1 MGAEATAVIAD
12 AATRNERDRR
22 LDPATV
28 EALRGQGILAALVP
42 GSLGG
47 GEVDPASFIAEIEA
61 ISAADGAAGWCAAP
75 GATAGLVAAYLSP
88 EAATRLFGDPPAIAA
103 GVFAPRGG
111 SLGPSKG
118 GGRRL
123 EGRWPLVSGITHA
136 EVVGLGCMDPDR
148 GALYAVVPRV
158 EVEVE
163 ETWDSLGLR
172 GTGSHDVIA
181 GGVEV
186 PPDQIVDLAGGD
198 PVAPGPLYAFPLFGL
213 LSLSVSAVCTGIA
226 VGALEDAR
234 SIASER
240 QPAGSARPLAERGTA
255 QAAIAGAEAALR
267 AARAGVDAAIAAAW
281 EDAEAGRALSL
292 EHRAGIR
299 LAASH
304 AARTAVET
312 VDLSYRFSGSGGL
325 YAGVSER
332 RLRDVHT
339 AAQHMIVAP
348 ATFELAGRVLLGVE
362 SDLRQL

>member
-1 MGAEATAVIAD
+1 MAAETTAVIAD
-12 AATRNERDRR
+12 AAARNERDRH

-28 EALRGQGILAALVP
+28 EALRERGVFAALIP

-47 GEVDPASFIAEIEA
+47 GEVDPATFVTEIEEIA
-61 ISAADGAAGWCAAP
+61 AADGAAGWCAAT
-75 GATAGLVAAYLSP
+75 GATAGLVAAYLTP
-88 EAATRLFGDPPAIAA
+88 EAAGRLFGDPPAIAA

-111 SLGPSKG
+111 SLSPSKG
-118 GGRRL
+118 NGLRL
-123 EGRWPLVSGITHA
+123 EGRWPLVSGISHA
-136 EVVGLGCMDPDR
+136 EVVGLGCIDPER
-148 GALYAVVPRV
+148 GALYTVVPRF

-186 PPDQIVDLAGGD
+186 PSDQIVDLVGGE
-198 PVAPGPLYAFPLFGL
+198 PVAAGPLYAFPLFGL
-213 LSLSVSAVCTGIA
+213 LALSVSAVCTGIA

-234 SIASER
+234 SIASAR
-240 QPAGSARPLAERGTA
+240 RPAGSGRPLAERGTA
-255 QAAIAGAEAALR
+255 QAAIAEAEGALR
-267 AARAGVDAAIAAAW
+267 AARAGVDAAIATAW
-281 EDAEAGRALSL
+281 GEAEAGRTLSV

-304 AARTAVET
+304 AARAAVET

-325 YAGVSER
+325 YTGTSER

-348 ATFELAGRVLLGVE
+348 ATLELAGRVLLGVE
-362 SDLRQL
+362 TDLSQL